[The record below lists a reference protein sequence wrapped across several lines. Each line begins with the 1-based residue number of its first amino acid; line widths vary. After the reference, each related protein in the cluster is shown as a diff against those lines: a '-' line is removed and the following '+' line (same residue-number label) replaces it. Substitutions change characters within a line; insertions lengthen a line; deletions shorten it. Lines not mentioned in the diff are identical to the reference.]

1 MNNKNIFVDFD
12 GTLVDI
18 APRHYRVYEK
28 CVKALG
34 GTALGKE
41 EYWEMK
47 RANVSW
53 DKLLPLSGLSID
65 EKDAYL
71 KLFIDRIESQ
81 EELGA
86 DELFKDSLRTLEQ
99 LRANDN
105 KLHLLS
111 LRRNADALDW
121 QIEHLGIR
129 HLFERILSGHSD
141 TKEGTLLKKADIVR
155 QTVDNPS
162 EVVIIGDTEADIA
175 AAQQL
180 GATSIAL
187 MSGIRNEEFL
197 SAMHPNHLVDGIGDI
212 YNIKL

>member
-1 MNNKNIFVDFD
+1 M
-12 GTLVDI
+12 VDI

-34 GTALGKE
+34 GTPLDKD

-47 RANVSW
+47 RTNLSW
-53 DKLLPLSGLSID
+53 DKLLPLSGLTVD

-99 LRANDN
+99 LQANDN
-105 KLHLLS
+105 KLYLLS
-111 LRRNADALDW
+111 LRRSADALDW
-121 QIEHLGIR
+121 QIEYLGIR
-129 HLFERILSGHSD
+129 HLFEKILSGHSD

-162 EVVIIGDTEADIA
+162 EVIIIGDTEADIA

-187 MSGIRNEEFL
+187 MSGIRNKEFL
-197 SAMHPNHLVDGIGDI
+197 SALHPNYLVNGIGDVD
-212 YNIKL
+212 NIKL

>member
-1 MNNKNIFVDFD
+1 M
-12 GTLVDI
+12 
-18 APRHYRVYEK
+18 YQK

-34 GTALGKE
+34 GTPLNKE
-41 EYWEMK
+41 EYWKMK
-47 RANVSW
+47 RTNVSW

-86 DELFKDSLRTLEQ
+86 DELFKYSLHTLEQ

-105 KLHLLS
+105 KLYLLS

-129 HLFERILSGHSD
+129 HLFEKILSGHSD

-197 SAMHPNHLVDGIGDI
+197 SAMHPNHLVDGIGDVDD
-212 YNIKL
+212 IKL

>member
-1 MNNKNIFVDFD
+1 M
-12 GTLVDI
+12 VDI

-34 GTALGKE
+34 GTPLDKD

-47 RANVSW
+47 RTNLSW
-53 DKLLPLSGLSID
+53 DKLLPLSGLTVD

-99 LRANDN
+99 LQANDN
-105 KLHLLS
+105 KLYLLS

-121 QIEHLGIR
+121 QIEYLGIR
-129 HLFERILSGHSD
+129 HLFEKILSGHSD

-162 EVVIIGDTEADIA
+162 EVIIIGDTEADIA

-187 MSGIRNEEFL
+187 MSGIRNKEFL
-197 SAMHPNHLVDGIGDI
+197 SALHPNYLVDGIGDVD
-212 YNIKL
+212 NIKL

>member
-1 MNNKNIFVDFD
+1 
-12 GTLVDI
+12 
-18 APRHYRVYEK
+18 
-28 CVKALG
+28 
-34 GTALGKE
+34 
-41 EYWEMK
+41 MK
-47 RANVSW
+47 RANLSW
-53 DKLLPLSGLSID
+53 DKLLLLSGLSID
-65 EKDAYL
+65 EKDRYF

-105 KLHLLS
+105 KLYLLS

-129 HLFERILSGHSD
+129 HLFEKILSGHSD

-197 SAMHPNHLVDGIGDI
+197 SAMHPNHLVDGIGNVDD
-212 YNIKL
+212 IKL

>member
-1 MNNKNIFVDFD
+1 
-12 GTLVDI
+12 
-18 APRHYRVYEK
+18 
-28 CVKALG
+28 
-34 GTALGKE
+34 
-41 EYWEMK
+41 MK
-47 RANVSW
+47 RANLSW

-65 EKDAYL
+65 EKDRYL

-99 LRANDN
+99 LRANNN
-105 KLHLLS
+105 KLYLLS
-111 LRRNADALDW
+111 LRRNANALDW

-129 HLFERILSGHSD
+129 HLFEKILSGHSD

-162 EVVIIGDTEADIA
+162 EVVIIGDTEADVA

-187 MSGIRNEEFL
+187 LSGIRNEEFL
-197 SAMHPNHLVDGIGDI
+197 SAMCPNYLVDGIGDVD
-212 YNIKL
+212 NIKLQFIS

>member
-1 MNNKNIFVDFD
+1 M
-12 GTLVDI
+12 
-18 APRHYRVYEK
+18 YQK

-34 GTALGKE
+34 GTPLNKE
-41 EYWEMK
+41 EYWKMK
-47 RANVSW
+47 RTNVSW

-86 DELFKDSLRTLEQ
+86 DELFKDSLRVLEQ

-105 KLHLLS
+105 KLYLLS

-197 SAMHPNHLVDGIGDI
+197 SAMHPNHLVDGIGDVDD
-212 YNIKL
+212 IKL